1 MSIIIS
7 VRTTYNIILF
17 IGVIYMEKLN
27 SILAELNSVRTAKK
41 QLANREKELLKEI
54 ETYLPEG
61 FSPISIETD
70 DYILKRFPALSGERF
85 NVDEVRK
92 LAIRNHIKLVD
103 RVVKHKVI
111 ESALADIV
119 GSIISE
125 DEYNSLKILCNKLK
139 IDVK

>member
-1 MSIIIS
+1 M
-7 VRTTYNIILF
+7 
-17 IGVIYMEKLN
+17 KHLN
-27 SILAELNSVRTAKK
+27 EVLRELNTVRTAKK
-41 QLANREKELLKEI
+41 QLASREKELLKEI
-54 ETYLPEG
+54 EDYLQEG

-70 DYILKRFPALSGERF
+70 DYILKRFPALSGDRF

>member
-1 MSIIIS
+1 
-7 VRTTYNIILF
+7 
-17 IGVIYMEKLN
+17 MEKLN

-41 QLANREKELLKEI
+41 KLANREKELLKEI

>member
-1 MSIIIS
+1 M
-7 VRTTYNIILF
+7 
-17 IGVIYMEKLN
+17 KHLN
-27 SILAELNSVRTAKK
+27 EVLRELNTGRTAKK
-41 QLANREKELLKEI
+41 SLASREKELLKEI
-54 ETYLPEG
+54 EEYLPEG
-61 FSPISIETD
+61 YLPISIETD
-70 DYILKRFPALSGERF
+70 DFILKRFPALSGERF

>member
-7 VRTTYNIILF
+7 VRTTYNNIK
-17 IGVIYMEKLN
+17 GVVDMKKLN

-41 QLANREKELLKEI
+41 SLASREKELLKEI
-54 ETYLPEG
+54 EDYLPEG

-70 DYILKRFPALSGERF
+70 DYILKRFPALSGDRF
-85 NVDEVRK
+85 NVDAVRK

>member
-1 MSIIIS
+1 M
-7 VRTTYNIILF
+7 
-17 IGVIYMEKLN
+17 KHLN
-27 SILAELNSVRTAKK
+27 ELLKELNTVRTAKK
-41 QLANREKELLKEI
+41 SLASREKELLKEI
-54 ETYLPEG
+54 EDYLPEG

-70 DYILKRFPALSGERF
+70 DFILKRFPALSGDRF

>member
-1 MSIIIS
+1 M
-7 VRTTYNIILF
+7 
-17 IGVIYMEKLN
+17 KHLN
-27 SILAELNSVRTAKK
+27 ELLKELNTVRTAKK
-41 QLANREKELLKEI
+41 SLASREKELLKEI
-54 ETYLPEG
+54 EDYLPEG
-61 FSPISIETD
+61 YSPISIETD
-70 DYILKRFPALSGERF
+70 DYILKRFPALSGDRF
-85 NVDEVRK
+85 DVDAVRK

>member
-1 MSIIIS
+1 
-7 VRTTYNIILF
+7 
-17 IGVIYMEKLN
+17 MERLN
-27 SILAELNSVRTAKK
+27 SILAELNSIRTAKK
-41 QLANREKELLKEI
+41 SLASREKELLKEI

-61 FSPISIETD
+61 YSPISIETD
-70 DYILKRFPALSGERF
+70 NYILKRFPALSGDRF
-85 NVDEVRK
+85 NVDAVRK

>member
-41 QLANREKELLKEI
+41 SLASREKELLKEI
-54 ETYLPEG
+54 EEYLPEG
-61 FSPISIETD
+61 YSPISVETD

-85 NVDEVRK
+85 NVNEVRK

-125 DEYNSLKILCNKLK
+125 EEYNSLKILCNKLK

>member
-1 MSIIIS
+1 M
-7 VRTTYNIILF
+7 
-17 IGVIYMEKLN
+17 KHLN
-27 SILAELNSVRTAKK
+27 EVLRELNSVRTAKK
-41 QLANREKELLKEI
+41 SLASREKELLKEI
-54 ETYLPEG
+54 EEYLPEG

-70 DYILKRFPALSGERF
+70 DYILKRFPALSGDRF
-85 NVDEVRK
+85 DVDAVRK

>member
-41 QLANREKELLKEI
+41 SLASREKELLKEI
-54 ETYLPEG
+54 EEYLPEG
-61 FSPISIETD
+61 YSPISIETD

-85 NVDEVRK
+85 NVNEVRK

-125 DEYNSLKILCNKLK
+125 EEYNSLKILCNKLK

>member
-1 MSIIIS
+1 M
-7 VRTTYNIILF
+7 
-17 IGVIYMEKLN
+17 KHLN
-27 SILAELNSVRTAKK
+27 ELLKELNTVRTAKK
-41 QLANREKELLKEI
+41 SLASREKELLKEI
-54 ETYLPEG
+54 EDYLPEG
-61 FSPISIETD
+61 YSPISIETD

-85 NVDEVRK
+85 NVNEVRK

>member
-1 MSIIIS
+1 M
-7 VRTTYNIILF
+7 
-17 IGVIYMEKLN
+17 KHLN
-27 SILAELNSVRTAKK
+27 ELLKELNTVRTAKK
-41 QLANREKELLKEI
+41 SLASREKELLKEI

-61 FSPISIETD
+61 YSPISIETD

-125 DEYNSLKILCNKLK
+125 EEYDSLKILCNKLK

>member
-1 MSIIIS
+1 M
-7 VRTTYNIILF
+7 
-17 IGVIYMEKLN
+17 KHLN
-27 SILAELNSVRTAKK
+27 ELLKELNTVRTAKK
-41 QLANREKELLKEI
+41 SLASREKELLKEI
-54 ETYLPEG
+54 EEYLPEG

-70 DYILKRFPALSGERF
+70 DYILKRFPALSGDRF
-85 NVDEVRK
+85 DVDAVRK

-125 DEYNSLKILCNKLK
+125 EEYNSLKILCNKLK

>member
-1 MSIIIS
+1 M
-7 VRTTYNIILF
+7 
-17 IGVIYMEKLN
+17 KHLN
-27 SILAELNSVRTAKK
+27 ELLKELNSVRTAKK
-41 QLANREKELLKEI
+41 SLASREKELLKEI
-54 ETYLPEG
+54 EDYLPEG
-61 FSPISIETD
+61 YLPISIETD
-70 DYILKRFPALSGERF
+70 DFILKRFPALSGDRF
-85 NVDEVRK
+85 NVDAVRK

>member
-1 MSIIIS
+1 MSIIII

-17 IGVIYMEKLN
+17 IGVIYMERLN

-54 ETYLPEG
+54 EEYLPEG
-61 FSPISIETD
+61 YLPISIETD
-70 DYILKRFPALSGERF
+70 DFILKRFPALSGERF

>member
-1 MSIIIS
+1 M
-7 VRTTYNIILF
+7 
-17 IGVIYMEKLN
+17 KHLN
-27 SILAELNSVRTAKK
+27 ELLKELNTVRTAKK
-41 QLANREKELLKEI
+41 SLASREKELLKEI
-54 ETYLPEG
+54 EEYLPEG
-61 FSPISIETD
+61 YSPISIETD
-70 DYILKRFPALSGERF
+70 DYILKRFPALSGDRF
-85 NVDEVRK
+85 DVDAVRK

-103 RVVKHKVI
+103 RIVKHKVI

>member
-1 MSIIIS
+1 M
-7 VRTTYNIILF
+7 
-17 IGVIYMEKLN
+17 KHLN
-27 SILAELNSVRTAKK
+27 ELLKELNTVRTAKK
-41 QLANREKELLKEI
+41 SLASREKELLKEI
-54 ETYLPEG
+54 EDYLPEG

-70 DYILKRFPALSGERF
+70 DYILKRFPALSGDRF
-85 NVDEVRK
+85 NVNEVRK

>member
-1 MSIIIS
+1 
-7 VRTTYNIILF
+7 
-17 IGVIYMEKLN
+17 MERLN
-27 SILAELNSVRTAKK
+27 SILAELNSIRTAKK
-41 QLANREKELLKEI
+41 KLANREKELLKEI
-54 ETYLPEG
+54 EDYLPEG

-70 DYILKRFPALSGERF
+70 DYILKGFPALSGDRF
-85 NVDEVRK
+85 DVDAVRK

-103 RVVKHKVI
+103 RIVKHKVI

-139 IDVK
+139 IDAK

>member
-1 MSIIIS
+1 M
-7 VRTTYNIILF
+7 
-17 IGVIYMEKLN
+17 KHLN
-27 SILAELNSVRTAKK
+27 ELLKELNSVRTAKK
-41 QLANREKELLKEI
+41 SLASREKELLKEI
-54 ETYLPEG
+54 EEYLPEG
-61 FSPISIETD
+61 YSPISIETD
-70 DYILKRFPALSGERF
+70 DYILKRFPALSGDRF
-85 NVDEVRK
+85 DVDAVRK

>member
-1 MSIIIS
+1 M
-7 VRTTYNIILF
+7 
-17 IGVIYMEKLN
+17 KHLN
-27 SILAELNSVRTAKK
+27 EVLRELNTVRTAKK
-41 QLANREKELLKEI
+41 SLASREKELLKEI
-54 ETYLPEG
+54 EEYLPEG

-85 NVDEVRK
+85 NVNEVRK

-103 RVVKHKVI
+103 RIVKHKVI

>member
-1 MSIIIS
+1 
-7 VRTTYNIILF
+7 
-17 IGVIYMEKLN
+17 MERLN

-41 QLANREKELLKEI
+41 KLASREKELLNEI
-54 ETYLPEG
+54 EEYLPEG
-61 FSPISIETD
+61 YSPISIETD

-125 DEYNSLKILCNKLK
+125 EEYDSLKILCNKLK

>member
-7 VRTTYNIILF
+7 VRTTYNIIK
-17 IGVIYMEKLN
+17 GVIYMERLN
-27 SILAELNSVRTAKK
+27 SILAELNSIRTAKK
-41 QLANREKELLKEI
+41 KLANREKELLKEI
-54 ETYLPEG
+54 EDYLPEG

-103 RVVKHKVI
+103 RIVKHKVI

-125 DEYNSLKILCNKLK
+125 EEYNSLKILCNKLK

>member
-1 MSIIIS
+1 
-7 VRTTYNIILF
+7 
-17 IGVIYMEKLN
+17 MERLN

-41 QLANREKELLKEI
+41 KLANREKELLKEI
-54 ETYLPEG
+54 EAYLPEG
-61 FSPISIETD
+61 YSPISIETD
-70 DYILKRFPALSGERF
+70 EFILKRFPALSGDRF
-85 NVDEVRK
+85 DVDAVRK

>member
-1 MSIIIS
+1 M
-7 VRTTYNIILF
+7 
-17 IGVIYMEKLN
+17 KHLN
-27 SILAELNSVRTAKK
+27 EVLRELNTVRTAKK
-41 QLANREKELLKEI
+41 SLANREKELLKEV
-54 ETYLPEG
+54 EDYLPEG

-70 DYILKRFPALSGERF
+70 DFILKRFPALSGERF

-103 RVVKHKVI
+103 RIVKHKVI

>member
-1 MSIIIS
+1 M
-7 VRTTYNIILF
+7 
-17 IGVIYMEKLN
+17 KHLN
-27 SILAELNSVRTAKK
+27 ELLKELNSVRTTKK
-41 QLANREKELLKEI
+41 SLASREKELLKEI
-54 ETYLPEG
+54 EEYLPEG
-61 FSPISIETD
+61 YSPVSIETD

-85 NVDEVRK
+85 NVNEVRK

-125 DEYNSLKILCNKLK
+125 EEYNSLKILCNKLK

>member
-1 MSIIIS
+1 M
-7 VRTTYNIILF
+7 
-17 IGVIYMEKLN
+17 KHLN
-27 SILAELNSVRTAKK
+27 ELLKELNTVRTAKK
-41 QLANREKELLKEI
+41 SLASREKELLKEI
-54 ETYLPEG
+54 EEYLPEG
-61 FSPISIETD
+61 YSPISIETD
-70 DYILKRFPALSGERF
+70 DYILKRFPALSGERV
-85 NVDEVRK
+85 NVDEGRK

>member
-1 MSIIIS
+1 M
-7 VRTTYNIILF
+7 
-17 IGVIYMEKLN
+17 KHLN
-27 SILAELNSVRTAKK
+27 EVLRELNTVRTAKK
-41 QLANREKELLKEI
+41 KLANREKELLKEI
-54 ETYLPEG
+54 EEYLPEG

-70 DYILKRFPALSGERF
+70 NYILKRFPALSGDRF
-85 NVDEVRK
+85 NVDAVRK

>member
-7 VRTTYNIILF
+7 VRTTYNIIK
-17 IGVIYMEKLN
+17 GVIFMERLN
-27 SILAELNSVRTAKK
+27 SILAELNSIRTAKK
-41 QLANREKELLKEI
+41 KLANREKELLKEI
-54 ETYLPEG
+54 EDYLPEG

-85 NVDEVRK
+85 NVDKVRK

-139 IDVK
+139 IDAK